1 MKNLEKL
8 LKQLNAKLQGKEVT
22 LCELDNAITSYG
34 IESAYEDTTPE
45 DVLFMGNVAYWVEGE
60 QWVNA
65 EFEVIK
71 INKQEMIDSIVKIK
85 YVEEI

>member
-1 MKNLEKL
+1 MKDLTNLLNKL
-8 LKQLNAKLQGKEVT
+8 NEELQGKEVT
-22 LCELDNAITSYG
+22 LCKLDNVITSYG